1 MQHVPIIV
9 IPEQS
14 YLSQCPACG
23 AQIDVTALEPFAKIQ
38 CPACQQ
44 SVRVRRQFDHFVII
58 KQIGEGGMSRV
69 FEAED
74 TTLGR
79 RVALKILN
87 RTYSRDAAR
96 MAQFQQEALITARV
110 THPNVIKLYSVG
122 YDQGHFFIAMEL
134 VTGGSLEQRIKR
146 DGVVKE
152 KDALRI
158 GRQVAEGLRAAERMG
173 LLHRD
178 VKPANILFTEDGTA
192 KVVDFGLA
200 LFTQQKDESAEIWA
214 TPYYVSPE
222 KVIDNEEDF
231 RSDLFSLGASLYHAL
246 TGKPPHKANSANL
259 HELRMIKCRRV
270 SLEDTGQAFSPR
282 TIHTIDRLLAFKP
295 EDRPDSYDA
304 AVDQL
309 RLAEGLT
316 DRALMSRLSFRRKAA
331 IGAAAAVVL
340 AYGIGW
346 FTRNLTSKPSV
357 TYTTAPIAQKDL
369 TGDTITLHAG
379 QQTIADRFLEARKVL
394 LNGDFQGAG
403 KRFDSIIQDGARQP
417 TLNWARYN
425 AALCAMIA
433 GKKPR
438 AQELF
443 SSILADAGNGP
454 DRVSLFFRKLG
465 TQMSDGLGL
474 KMKAASLGYSETTE
488 EIMGYLAHGLA
499 QWHFGDPR
507 NGAHCLEKF
516 LMGQLTDP
524 ALDWIGP
531 YRTLIAPYAA
541 DRQLVSTLEKPDG
554 GLGLEQASALLAETK
569 QVRGQLKTTGTLNE
583 QLDRRIGKLEREI
596 ATLRQTEQRSAMK
609 VQAERRKRELDQLA
623 ELNSSLPSLVRGYD
637 YSPAISILTGMKFES
652 PEVQAALDGKLYLY
666 QGANDF
672 LAQLFHD
679 LGAQG
684 WTGHL
689 LRRDSAPLDGRV
701 TAATAREMTVTLSRG
716 ALIIPMDQVAPEM
729 LIEMAQSFCAQVSDS
744 TDYYRRQEFIAIF
757 ARVQGLQTV
766 AAHVADQLMEE
777 NRGFR
782 SRWLKVLQNG

>member
-1 MQHVPIIV
+1 
-9 IPEQS
+9 
-14 YLSQCPACG
+14 
-23 AQIDVTALEPFAKIQ
+23 
-38 CPACQQ
+38 
-44 SVRVRRQFDHFVII
+44 
-58 KQIGEGGMSRV
+58 
-69 FEAED
+69 
-74 TTLGR
+74 
-79 RVALKILN
+79 
-87 RTYSRDAAR
+87 
-96 MAQFQQEALITARV
+96 
-110 THPNVIKLYSVG
+110 
-122 YDQGHFFIAMEL
+122 
-134 VTGGSLEQRIKR
+134 
-146 DGVVKE
+146 
-152 KDALRI
+152 
-158 GRQVAEGLRAAERMG
+158 VAEGLRAAERMG

-270 SLEDTGQAFSPR
+270 SLEDTGMAFSPR

-295 EDRPDSYDA
+295 EERPDSYDA
-304 AVDQL
+304 AVDLL

-346 FTRNLTSKPSV
+346 FTRNLTSKPAV

-443 SSILADAGNGP
+443 SSILADAGSGT

-465 TQMSDGLGL
+465 TQMS
-474 KMKAASLGYSETTE
+474 
-488 EIMGYLAHGLA
+488 EI
-499 QWHFGDPR
+499 
-507 NGAHCLEKF
+507 
-516 LMGQLTDP
+516 
-524 ALDWIGP
+524 
-531 YRTLIAPYAA
+531 
-541 DRQLVSTLEKPDG
+541 
-554 GLGLEQASALLAETK
+554 
-569 QVRGQLKTTGTLNE
+569 
-583 QLDRRIGKLEREI
+583 
-596 ATLRQTEQRSAMK
+596 
-609 VQAERRKRELDQLA
+609 
-623 ELNSSLPSLVRGYD
+623 
-637 YSPAISILTGMKFES
+637 
-652 PEVQAALDGKLYLY
+652 
-666 QGANDF
+666 
-672 LAQLFHD
+672 
-679 LGAQG
+679 
-684 WTGHL
+684 
-689 LRRDSAPLDGRV
+689 GR
-701 TAATAREMTVTLSRG
+701 
-716 ALIIPMDQVAPEM
+716 
-729 LIEMAQSFCAQVSDS
+729 
-744 TDYYRRQEFIAIF
+744 
-757 ARVQGLQTV
+757 
-766 AAHVADQLMEE
+766 AHV
-777 NRGFR
+777 
-782 SRWLKVLQNG
+782 